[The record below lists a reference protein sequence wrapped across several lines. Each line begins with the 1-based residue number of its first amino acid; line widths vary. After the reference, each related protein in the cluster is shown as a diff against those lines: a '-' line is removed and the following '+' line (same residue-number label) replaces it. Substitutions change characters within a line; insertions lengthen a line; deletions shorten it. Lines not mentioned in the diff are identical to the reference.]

1 MTTTAPKHASPPRL
15 DRWWLTA
22 TGSVAV
28 AVLLASTLSPDLVSG
43 TPPDQIPLAALLD
56 WFWGSI
62 AIAYLA
68 AAGPGRADPTLAVS
82 VVLLWFAIAA
92 TSIFAPSLVTGSDP
106 TTVPVAALV
115 APVVGAIT
123 TGFLAIAAVRRTS
136 AG

>member
-1 MTTTAPKHASPPRL
+1 MTTHAPMTAAPLRP
-15 DRWWLTA
+15 DRWWLAA

-28 AVLLASTLSPDLVSG
+28 AVLLASILSPDLVAG
-43 TPPDQIPLAALLD
+43 TPKDQIPLAALQD
-56 WFWGSI
+56 WFWGSV

-68 AAGPGRADPTLAVS
+68 AAGPRRGDPTLAVS
-82 VVLLWFAIAA
+82 VGVVWFAVAA

-136 AG
+136 VD